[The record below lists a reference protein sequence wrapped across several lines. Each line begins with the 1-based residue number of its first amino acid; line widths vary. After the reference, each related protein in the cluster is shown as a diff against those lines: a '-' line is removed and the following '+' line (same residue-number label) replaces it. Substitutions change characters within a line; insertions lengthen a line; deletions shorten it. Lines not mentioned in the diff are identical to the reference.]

1 MLICAFHVICVQKN
15 IIMKKTIKGTIGIL
29 ALLVLWHLAA
39 VTHNSILFPTPVE
52 VIKSL
57 SELFRDGIMLEHINT
72 SIARFAVGYIMAAIS
87 GIVLGMF
94 FGWFAGV
101 WSFFN
106 PVIQILRPISP
117 IAWIP
122 FIVLW
127 FGIGDIPAVVIIFL
141 AAFYPVLLSTVA
153 AVGRVDTI
161 YLKVAKNFSLT
172 RFQTLVKIVLPASFP
187 QISTGLH
194 QAIGTGWVFLA
205 AGEMIGAQ
213 SGLGFLIIDARN
225 NLKPDWLL
233 AAILTIGVIGLL
245 LDILVNLFE
254 KQIYKKWEINK

>member
-39 VTHNSILFPTPVE
+39 VTHNSVLFPTPIE

-57 SELFRDGIMLEHINT
+57 SDLCIMLEHINT

-187 QISTGLH
+187 QISDFYRIASGNRHRLGIPRGRRNDRC
-194 QAIGTGWVFLA
+194 AVGTG
-205 AGEMIGAQ
+205 I
-213 SGLGFLIIDARN
+213 SD
-225 NLKPDWLL
+225 
-233 AAILTIGVIGLL
+233 
-245 LDILVNLFE
+245 
-254 KQIYKKWEINK
+254 Y

>member
-1 MLICAFHVICVQKN
+1 MTKAIQ
-15 IIMKKTIKGTIGIL
+15 GTIGIL
-29 ALLVLWHLAA
+29 VLLALWHLAA
-39 VTHNSILFPTPVE
+39 ATHNSVLFPTPVE

-57 SELFRDGIMLEHINT
+57 SHLFRDGVMLEHINT
-72 SIARFAVGYIMAAIS
+72 SMARFAVGYTIAAIS

-94 FGWFAGV
+94 FGWFACA

-106 PVIQILRPISP
+106 PVIQILRPVSP

-127 FGIGDIPAVVIIFL
+127 FGIGDIPAIVIIFL

-153 AVGRVDTI
+153 SVGRVDKI
-161 YLKVAKNFSLT
+161 YLKVAQNFSLT

-194 QAIGTGWVFLA
+194 QAIGTGWVFLV

-225 NLKPDWLL
+225 NLRPDWLL
-233 AAILTIGVIGLL
+233 AAILTIGIIGLL
-245 LDILVNLFE
+245 LDIFIALIE
-254 KQIYKKWEINK
+254 KQIYKKWGVNQK

>member
-1 MLICAFHVICVQKN
+1 MRHLRSKKN
-15 IIMKKTIKGTIGIL
+15 IKMTKTIKGAIGL
-29 ALLVLWHLAA
+29 FALLAIWHLAA
-39 VTHNSILFPTPVE
+39 VTHNSVLFPTPCE

-57 SELFRDGIMLEHINT
+57 SGLFRDGIMIEHINT
-72 SIARFAVGYIMAAIS
+72 SMMRFAVGYTLAAIS

-106 PVIQILRPISP
+106 PIIQVLRPVSP

-127 FGIGDIPAVVIIFL
+127 FGIGDIPAIVIIFL
-141 AAFYPVLLSTVA
+141 AAFYPVLLSTIA
-153 AVGRVDTI
+153 AVGRVDKI
-161 YLKVAKNFSLT
+161 YLKVAQNFSLT
-172 RFQTLVKIVLPASFP
+172 RFQTLTKIILPASFP

-194 QAIGTGWVFLA
+194 QAIGTSWVFLV

-225 NLKPDWLL
+225 NLRPDWLL
-233 AAILTIGVIGLL
+233 AAILTIGIIGLL

-254 KQIYKKWEINK
+254 KQIYKKWGVVQP

>member
-1 MLICAFHVICVQKN
+1 MIKTVKG
-15 IIMKKTIKGTIGIL
+15 IIGL
-29 ALLVLWHLAA
+29 CALLAIWQWAA
-39 VTHNSILFPTPVE
+39 ITYNSVLFPTPCE

-57 SELFRDGIMLEHINT
+57 SGLLRDGIMLEHIST
-72 SIARFAVGYIMAAIS
+72 SMARFAVGYSIAAIS
-87 GIVLGMF
+87 GIVFGMF
-94 FGWFAGV
+94 FGWFSGI

-106 PVIQILRPISP
+106 PIIQLLRPISP

-141 AAFYPVLLSTVA
+141 ASFYPVLLSTIA
-153 AVGRVDTI
+153 AVGRVDKI
-161 YLKVAKNFSLT
+161 YIKVAQNFSLT
-172 RFQTLVKIVLPASFP
+172 RFQTLVKIILPASFP

-194 QAIGTGWVFLA
+194 QAIGTGWVFLV

-213 SGLGFLIIDARN
+213 SGLGFLIIDSRN
-225 NLKPDWLL
+225 NLRPDLLL
-233 AAILTIGVIGLL
+233 AAILTIGIIGLL

-254 KQIYKKWEINK
+254 KQIYKKWGIIQT

>member
-1 MLICAFHVICVQKN
+1 MTKP
-15 IIMKKTIKGTIGIL
+15 IKGIIGL
-29 ALLVLWHLAA
+29 FALTAIWHLAA
-39 VTHNSILFPTPVE
+39 VMRNSVLFPNPYE

-57 SELFRDGIMLEHINT
+57 FGLLQDGVMLEHINT
-72 SIARFAVGYIMAAIS
+72 SMARFAVGYTAAAIS

-94 FGWFAGV
+94 FGWFNSLWG
-101 WSFFN
+101 FFN
-106 PVIQILRPISP
+106 PVFQVIKPVSP

-127 FGIGDIPAVVIIFL
+127 FGIGDIPAIVIIFL
-141 AAFYPVLLSTVA
+141 AAFYAIFSSAIA
-153 AVGRVDTI
+153 AVSRVDKI

-172 RFQTLVKIVLPASFP
+172 PLQTLIKVVFPASFP

-194 QAIGTGWVFLA
+194 QAIGTGWVFLV
-205 AGEMIGAQ
+205 AGEMVGAQ

-225 NLKPDWLL
+225 NLRPDWLL

-245 LDILVNLFE
+245 LDILINLLE
-254 KQIYKKWEINK
+254 KQIYKKWGAVQK

>member
-1 MLICAFHVICVQKN
+1 MEKA
-15 IIMKKTIKGTIGIL
+15 IKGTIGVF
-29 ALLVLWHLAA
+29 ALLTIWYLAA
-39 VTHNSILFPTPVE
+39 VAHDSVLFPTPVK
-52 VIKSL
+52 VITSL
-57 SELFRDGIMLEHINT
+57 FDLFEDGVMFEHINT
-72 SIARFAVGYIMAAIS
+72 SMVRFAIGYTIAAIS
-87 GIVLGMF
+87 GIVFGMF

-101 WSFFN
+101 WDFLN

-127 FGIGDIPAVVIIFL
+127 FGIGDIPAVFIIFL
-141 AAFYPVLLSTVA
+141 ASFYPVLLSTIA
-153 AVGRVDTI
+153 AVSRVDKI

-172 RFQTLVKIVLPASFP
+172 RGQTLVKIILPASFP

-194 QAIGTGWVFLA
+194 QAIGTGWVFLV

-213 SGLGFLIIDARN
+213 SGLGFLIIDSRN
-225 NLKPDWLL
+225 NLRPDWLL

-254 KQIYKKWEINK
+254 KQIYKKWGIVQL